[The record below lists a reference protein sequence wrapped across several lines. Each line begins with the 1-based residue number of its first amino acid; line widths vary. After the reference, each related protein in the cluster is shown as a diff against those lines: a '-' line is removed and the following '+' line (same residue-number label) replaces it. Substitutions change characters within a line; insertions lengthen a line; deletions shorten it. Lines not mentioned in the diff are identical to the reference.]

1 MDDQRE
7 LTAISYLVHG
17 QGGRVVVPM
26 DWQSG
31 TVNTSEG
38 EDGEGNPVLIITVT
52 GAGPAPK
59 E

>member
-1 MDDQRE
+1 MVLHRE

-17 QGGRVVVPM
+17 QGGRVAVPV
-26 DWQSG
+26 DWQRG
-31 TVNTSEG
+31 TVTIGEG